1 MLVIEDLRRP
11 GFGPF
16 SLSITPGT
24 CCAVTGP
31 SGAGKSVLLRMV
43 ADLDPGEGR
52 IALDGRDRD
61 SLPAPAWRRLV
72 RYFAAESG
80 WWADRVGD
88 HFRQP
93 GPDFARDREILRLD
107 PDVLDWPVSRLSTGE
122 RQRLAFLRGL
132 SGAPR
137 VLLLDEPTAALDP
150 AATAGFEAIL
160 RERLTGGMAALL
172 VSHSADQVARL
183 AQTTYPIA
191 GGRPAASAA

>member
-16 SLSITPGT
+16 SLSVASGT

-31 SGAGKSVLLRMV
+31 SGSGKSVLLRMV
-43 ADLDPGEGR
+43 ADLDPCEGSVS
-52 IALDGRDRD
+52 LDGVDRD
-61 SLPAPAWRRLV
+61 SLPAPHWRRRVTYL
-72 RYFAAESG
+72 AAESG

-88 HFRQP
+88 HFPAP
-93 GPDFARDREILRLD
+93 GPDFARTCEMLRL
-107 PDVLDWPVSRLSTGE
+107 PSGVLDWPVSRLSTGE

-132 SGAPR
+132 AGTPR

-150 AATAGFEAIL
+150 EATAGVEAIL
-160 RERLTGGMAALL
+160 RERLTSGMTVLL

-183 AQTTYPIA
+183 AGAIYPIA
-191 GGRPAASAA
+191 EGRPAQAMP